1 MMMGV
6 VLADRALAAADARPL
21 QLEVYVNDTDARLIG
36 TFTQLADRRIAATR
50 GELTE
55 LGIAVPGAGA
65 ADEIVAVDDLKGVRY
80 RYDEPAQ
87 KIFFQLGDEAR
98 VRRTYDARA
107 ATESVGAPRSDWG
120 AVMNYAL
127 FGSSMKALDHTGFVF
142 SGANASLDSRI
153 FGPYGTFS
161 QTGIVGTTL
170 FKAADALRLDST
182 WTYSDIETMT
192 SYRAGDTISGGLA
205 WTRPIR
211 IGGVQVQ
218 RNFGLRPDL
227 VTLPLPAIAG
237 SAAVPSTVD
246 VYVNNLKTYSQDVAA
261 GPYQITNLPM
271 LTGAGTARIVVHDSA
286 GREVQTSL
294 PFFSTPK
301 LLKEGLMDFS
311 AEAGF
316 ARYAYGIESASYGR
330 DPVGSATARRGVL
343 DWLTVEAHAEGG
355 AGLYNGGIGAIA
367 QLGTFGTLS
376 VAGTGS
382 RFGSATGFQAYGAFD
397 AQFWGLGFHG
407 SMQHTFGLYNDLAS
421 ATARALPPLSAPPV
435 DILASYLSS
444 VRPAKYLDTI
454 SVSVP
459 LPLDR
464 SSFSVSF
471 LHLELAEGTRSDIVN
486 LSYSRPLWNGASL
499 FVNAF
504 ADLRDRKSMGVFAGL
519 SIPLG
524 GGASGS
530 VGVTRTREG
539 ANAIGEVSKPIT
551 QEPGSY
557 GWRVRDTEGATPYR
571 AAEGS
576 YRAPAARIDG
586 LVQQTGNQVS
596 GSLQVQGGIAMM
608 GGGVFFS
615 DRIDDAFAVIDAG
628 AANVDVLYENRA
640 AGKTDAQ
647 GKLLLPNLRSFD
659 SNKISIDTRGLPVD
673 AEAPITQNFVA
684 PADRGGIVVKFG
696 IKTETKAAVLILKQ
710 PNGKF
715 VDAGASGRLEGAQ
728 EPFAVGYDGRAF
740 VKGLAATNTVVVT
753 TDRGE
758 CRATFPYVPQENTQ
772 VVVGPVVCQ

>member
-6 VLADRALAAADARPL
+6 VRADRALAAADARPL
-21 QLEVYVNDTDARLIG
+21 QLEVYVNDADARLIG
-36 TFTQLADRRIAATR
+36 TFTQLSDRRIAATR

-65 ADEIVAVDDLKGVRY
+65 ADEIVAVDGLKGIRY

-87 KIFFQLGDEAR
+87 KIFFQLDDAAR
-98 VRRTYDARA
+98 VRRNYDARA
-107 ATESVGAPRSDWG
+107 AGERVGAPRSDWG
-120 AVMNYAL
+120 AVMNYTL
-127 FGSSMKALDHTGFVF
+127 FASSMKALDHTGFTF
-142 SGANASLDSRI
+142 SGANASLDSRV
-153 FGPYGTFS
+153 FGPYGTLS

-170 FKAADALRLDST
+170 FKTADALRLDTT
-182 WTYSDIETMT
+182 WTYSDPENMM
-192 SYRAGDTISGGLA
+192 SYRAGDMISGSLP
-205 WTRPIR
+205 WTRSIR
-211 IGGVQVQ
+211 MGGFQLQ
-218 RNFGLRPDL
+218 RNFALRPDL
-227 VTLPLPAIAG
+227 VTLPLPAVSG

-246 VYVNNLKTYSQDVAA
+246 VYINNLKTYSQDVAA

-286 GREVQTSL
+286 GREVQTTL
-294 PFFSTPK
+294 PFYATPK
-301 LLKEGLMDFS
+301 LLREGLWDFS

-316 ARYAYGIESASYGR
+316 ARHAYGIESAAYGS
-330 DPVGSATARRGVL
+330 DPVGSGSARRGVF
-343 DWLTVEAHAEGG
+343 DWLTIEAHGEGG
-355 AGLYNGGIGAIA
+355 AGLYNGGLGAIA

-376 VAGTGS
+376 VAGSAS
-382 RFGSATGFQAYGAFD
+382 RFGSATGFQAYAAFD

-435 DILASYLSS
+435 DILASYLAS
-444 VRPAKYLDTI
+444 VRPAKYLDTV

-459 LPLDR
+459 LPFDR

-471 LHLELAEGTRSDIVN
+471 LHIELAEGTRSDILN

-524 GGASGS
+524 RETSAS

-539 ANAIGEVSKPIT
+539 TNVIGEVSKPLT

-557 GWRVRDTEGATPYR
+557 GWRVRDAEGATPYR

-576 YRAPAARIDG
+576 YRAPAVRLDG
-586 LVQQTGNQVS
+586 LVQQTGNQLS
-596 GSLQVQGGIAMM
+596 GSLQAQGGIAMM

-615 DRIDDAFAVIDAG
+615 DRIDDAFAIVDAG
-628 AANVDVLYENRA
+628 AANVDVLYENRPV
-640 AGKTDAQ
+640 GKTNAQ
-647 GKLLLPNLRSFD
+647 GKLLLPSLRSFE
-659 SNKISIDTRGLPVD
+659 SNRISIDAGGLPVNAD
-673 AEAPITQNFVA
+673 APVTQNFAA
-684 PADRGGIVVKFG
+684 PGDRGGVVVSFG
-696 IKTETKAAVLILKQ
+696 IKTEPRAAVLILKH

-715 VDAGASGRLEGAQ
+715 VDAGASGRLEGSE
-728 EPFAVGYDGRAF
+728 EPFAIGYDGRAF
-740 VKGLAATNTVVVT
+740 VKGLGASNTVVVT
-753 TDRGE
+753 TERGE